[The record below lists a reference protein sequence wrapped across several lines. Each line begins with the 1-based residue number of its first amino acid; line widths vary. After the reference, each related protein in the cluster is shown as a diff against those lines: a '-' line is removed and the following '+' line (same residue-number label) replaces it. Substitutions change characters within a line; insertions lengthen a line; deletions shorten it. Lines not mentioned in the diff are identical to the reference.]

1 MTRPTKALIDLSALK
16 HNLIRAAS
24 LSRGKIIAVIKSNA
38 YGHSMPQV
46 ASCFDELAEVDSFA
60 VAFSDEGIALR
71 EHLQKI
77 GRHKNIITLEGF
89 SDVVDLQSHLQHN
102 LIATIHHTE
111 QLKILGK
118 EQLNKPLGIWLKHN
132 SGMNRLGLSST
143 ELLAAYQQIS
153 ANPHLHL
160 WGIMTHLA
168 AANRANTEEAQEQV
182 RVFHHAVTTIQQSIQ
197 QSTQQQGGVHRSGVH
212 KGGAHRSGADNKP
225 LPLSICNSAALC
237 NLPAAHGTANDY
249 ERPGIMLYGAS
260 PLDNTSAQ
268 ELDLRAGMQL
278 KSKLISVRQLKA
290 GDLVGYEGVWRCP
303 ADCLMGVAPIGYAD
317 GYPRRSAATPVPV
330 LVNGHR
336 CFLSGR
342 VSMDMICLDLKNCPN
357 AQVGDEVELWG
368 ANLPA
373 NEVADAFDTIVNRLF
388 TGLTSRVPLN
398 FI

>member
-16 HNLIRAAS
+16 HNLIKAAS

-71 EHLQKI
+71 EHLQNI
-77 GRHKNIITLEGF
+77 GSQKNIITLEGF

-143 ELLAAYQQIS
+143 ELLAAYQQVS

-160 WGIMTHLA
+160 CGIMTHLA

-182 RVFHHAVTTIQQSIQ
+182 RVFHHALTSIQ
-197 QSTQQQGGVHRSGVH
+197 QSTQQQI
-212 KGGAHRSGADNKP
+212 
-225 LPLSICNSAALC
+225 PLSICNSAALC

>member
-1 MTRPTKALIDLSALK
+1 
-16 HNLIRAAS
+16 
-24 LSRGKIIAVIKSNA
+24 
-38 YGHSMPQV
+38 MPQV
-46 ASCFDELAEVDSFA
+46 ASCFDKLAEVDSFA

-77 GRHKNIITLEGF
+77 GSPKNIITLEGF
-89 SDVVDLQSHLQHN
+89 SDEADLQSHLQHN

-118 EQLNKPLGIWLKHN
+118 ERLNKPLGIWLKHN

-143 ELLAAYQQIS
+143 ELLAAYQQVS
-153 ANPHLHL
+153 TNPHLHL

-182 RVFHHAVTTIQQSIQ
+182 RVFHHALTAIQQPA
-197 QSTQQQGGVHRSGVH
+197 QQQGGAH
-212 KGGAHRSGADNKP
+212 KGGADNKPP

-237 NLPAAHGTANDY
+237 NLLAAHGTANDY

-317 GYPRRSAATPVPV
+317 GYPRRSAVTPVPV
-330 LVNGHR
+330 LVNGR
-336 CFLSGR
+336 KCFLSGR